1 MVLPSASTRSPVLCV
16 CVWWEWG
23 GIGSTEILGYGW
35 AARFY
40 RTTGTQSK
48 TSRDAGGAPFHKRCC
63 WESADSRAI
72 LHQHRCPAGYA
83 QSLCE
88 QLSKMTFP
96 CGTCSWRHI
105 LDGCTGARVEMGRGQ
120 SGYLHVYPFLLPL
133 RDAGATG
140 LAGVLCPRGNT
151 PLLQQGEP
159 DTHRQHQESHSG
171 TSGGGNGGR
180 KENREQSY
188 LS

>member
-1 MVLPSASTRSPVLCV
+1 
-16 CVWWEWG
+16 
-23 GIGSTEILGYGW
+23 
-35 AARFY
+35 
-40 RTTGTQSK
+40 
-48 TSRDAGGAPFHKRCC
+48 
-63 WESADSRAI
+63 
-72 LHQHRCPAGYA
+72 
-83 QSLCE
+83 
-88 QLSKMTFP
+88 MTFP